1 MQHRSGLWF
10 TICTMFSVPIGAALG
25 FAVGFVGLGLALA
38 LPLGVALG
46 LILERRAGGE

>member
-1 MQHRSGLWF
+1 MQHRTGLWF

-25 FAVGFVGLGLALA
+25 FAIGSVGSGLGLA